1 MESPDITFENATPDD
16 LPAMITI
23 LREGQV
29 VPKDEWTDE
38 SAPGY
43 RAAFAEMA
51 ADPRYELLVA
61 RQGGVVLGM
70 LQINYS
76 RALPDLGALKA
87 VLESV
92 FVASAA
98 RGKGIGGKLVAEA
111 ERRART
117 RGAHRVQ
124 LTSNKVRLDAHR
136 FYRTLGYT
144 QGHEGFS
151 KYL

>member
-1 MESPDITFENATPDD
+1 MEMPAITVETATLDD
-16 LPAMITI
+16 LPVMIAI

-29 VPKDEWTDE
+29 VPKDEWSDE
-38 SAPGY
+38 RAPGY

-61 RQGGVVLGM
+61 RQGGTVLGM

-76 RALPDLGALKA
+76 RALPDHGALKA
-87 VLESV
+87 ILESV
-92 FVASAA
+92 FVAAAA
-98 RGKGIGGKLVAEA
+98 RGKGIGRLMVAEV
-111 ERRART
+111 ERRARA
-117 RGAHRVQ
+117 RGARRVQ
-124 LTSNKVRLDAHR
+124 LVSNKVRLDAHR

-151 KYL
+151 KGL